1 MARQF
6 AGHFPKSSTVYRI
19 EWKGEKP
26 IATEFSVV
34 SRSTASVT
42 LEDAKGKQQTV
53 TGRKELQKFAATVED
68 AVLIAFREICDD
80 VSRDGQ
86 RAAEGV
92 RRIVALAPLL
102 TST

>member
-6 AGHFPKSSTVYRI
+6 DGHFPKSSTVFWI
-19 EWKGEKP
+19 EWKAGKA
-26 IATEFSVV
+26 IVTEFSVV

-42 LEDAKGKQQTV
+42 LADPKGRQQTI
-53 TGRKELQKFAATVED
+53 TGRKELQKFAATIED

-86 RAAEGV
+86 SASEGV
-92 RRIVALAPLL
+92 RKAEQLAAILER
-102 TST
+102 